1 MASVGFDFDGDDQA
15 LLERLGLW
23 TKGFEIE
30 RTQGAPSHG
39 FTIGDNSSDSSTE
52 DVAQRGFTIDLT
64 SPDVSTA
71 ISQEFAIGAPAVST
85 ATSQEFAIGD
95 SIPLGPRVS
104 GAAASGSSSYAGGAG
119 FQFEATQEKTCGP
132 HNPDLE
138 WRVGHDCGNL
148 FGKGN
153 TMNFSHQ
160 AKILIVNLVYNLLQ
174 FSTKLLRSICS
185 CLLYTS
191 PSPRDPKTSRMP
203 SSA

>member
-30 RTQGAPSHG
+30 RTQGAPRHG

-71 ISQEFAIGAPAVST
+71 ISQEFAIGPPAVST

-104 GAAASGSSSYAGGAG
+104 GAAASGSSSHAGGAG

-138 WRVGHDCGNL
+138 CGRSR
-148 FGKGN
+148 KH
-153 TMNFSHQ
+153 MNSNSSLRRIP
-160 AKILIVNLVYNLLQ
+160 KVYG
-174 FSTKLLRSICS
+174 FI
-185 CLLYTS
+185 
-191 PSPRDPKTSRMP
+191 
-203 SSA
+203 